1 MHPNEDKTK
10 GSAPAL
16 SRIGRN
22 MALGFSAVV
31 LVLMLIVA
39 ISGSAFYTHISDK
52 DERDLHET
60 IAGLLAD
67 SINRVSFS
75 GKYHARLLVEQIAES
90 QPRIVDIVIV
100 GVDGDVIAHS
110 NSKTGFQYAIE
121 QDEATVRQVL
131 AEEKT
136 VFKEIRRNGVSIRQ
150 VAMPYRS
157 GYQDRVT
164 GVILVG
170 MSTEE
175 ARKAE
180 TLTRVLLA
188 GLVLTLSLA
197 SLAATLLLSK
207 RIAGPVISLAWQFEE
222 ILNHAPL
229 LIRISDR
236 EGNVLRSSSSF
247 ASIPQDDSAILDGEI
262 AEVLET
268 SQDVEREVSCCIR
281 DEPATFLA
289 TSFPVLIDKRGTPS
303 LACSIGLDITELKR
317 AEREREDLIA
327 ALEAQNAE
335 LERFAYSVSHDL
347 KAPLITIK
355 GYIGAILE
363 DLADGKMET
372 VEDDVARVSKA
383 ADKMAALLNDVL
395 ELSRIGR
402 LVNPPQDV
410 PLGEL
415 VSEALQLVAGQIEQG
430 RIQVEISPN
439 LPVVHGDR
447 TRLLEVLQNL
457 IENAVKYMGDQSRPR
472 IEIGSRRDGNET
484 VCYVRDNGIGI
495 EPRYHEKVFRLF
507 DQLDQNVPGTGIG
520 LALLKR
526 IVEVHGGRIWVES
539 EGLGHGSTFCFTI
552 AAKGRFPG
560 SEKTEHDATDE

>member
-1 MHPNEDKTK
+1 
-10 GSAPAL
+10 
-16 SRIGRN
+16 
-22 MALGFSAVV
+22 MALGFSVVV

-39 ISGSAFYTHISDK
+39 ISGSVVYTHISDTN
-52 DERDLHET
+52 ERDLHET

-90 QPRIVDIVIV
+90 QPRIADIVIV
-100 GVDGDVIAHS
+100 GIDGDVIAHS
-110 NSKTGFQYAIE
+110 DSKTSSQYVIE

-136 VFKEIRRNGVSIRQ
+136 VFKEISRSGVSIQQ

-180 TLTRVLLA
+180 TLTRILLA
-188 GLVLTLSLA
+188 CLVLTLSLT

-207 RIAGPVISLAWQFEE
+207 RIAGPVISLAWQFEG
-222 ILNHAPL
+222 ILNYAPL

-236 EGNVLRSSSSF
+236 EGTPLRSSSSF
-247 ASIPQDDSAILDGEI
+247 ASLPEGDSAILDGEI

-268 SQDVEREVSCCIR
+268 GQDVEREVSWCIR

-289 TSFPVLIDKRGTPS
+289 TSFPVLMDKRGTPS

-355 GYIGAILE
+355 GYMGAIRE
-363 DLADGKMET
+363 DLAEGNMET
-372 VEDDVARVSKA
+372 IEEDVTRVSNA
-383 ADKMAALLNDVL
+383 ADKMAVLLNDVL
-395 ELSRIGR
+395 ELSRVGR

-415 VSEALQLVAGQIEQG
+415 ASEALQLVAGQTEQG
-430 RIQVEISPN
+430 RIQFEISPN

-447 TRLLEVLQNL
+447 IRSLAVLQNL
-457 IENAVKYMGDQSRPR
+457 LDNAVKYPGDQPQPR
-472 IEIGSRRDGNET
+472 IEIGSRHDGNGI
-484 VCYVRDNGIGI
+484 VCYVRDNGLGI
-495 EPRYHEKVFRLF
+495 DPRYHKKVFRLF

-539 EGLGHGSTFCFTI
+539 EGLGRGSTFCFTV
-552 AAKGRFPG
+552 AAIDESREHS
-560 SEKTEHDATDE
+560 SE